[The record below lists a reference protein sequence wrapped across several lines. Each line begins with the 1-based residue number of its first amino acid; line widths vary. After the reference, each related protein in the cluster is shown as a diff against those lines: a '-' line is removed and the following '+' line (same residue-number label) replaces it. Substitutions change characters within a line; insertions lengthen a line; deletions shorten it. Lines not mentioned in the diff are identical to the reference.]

1 MKHPSSTTTVGTRAP
16 VRGAIVLP
24 VVAFAIPFFVSGPQW
39 LTGTAVNCLLIL
51 AAARLPRRF
60 VWSVILLPSVG
71 AVLHGALFGPFTRFL
86 LIFIPFIWIGNG
98 IFVASF
104 LRLRS
109 SSVLL
114 AVCAGALAKAVFLAL
129 FALTFFRFGL
139 VPSIFVTS
147 MSVIQF
153 ATAVAGGILALM
165 ILRFLKTPHE

>member
-1 MKHPSSTTTVGTRAP
+1 MKTSSTSTTAGILTGTQS
-16 VRGAIVLP
+16 AIVLP
-24 VVAFAIPFFVSGPQW
+24 VVAFAIPFFISGPQW

-86 LIFIPFIWIGNG
+86 LIFIPFIWIGNWV
-98 IFVASF
+98 FVASF

-109 SSVLL
+109 SSVFL
-114 AVCAGALAKAVFLAL
+114 AVCAGALIKAVFLAL
-129 FALTFFRFGL
+129 FALAFFRFGF

-153 ATAVAGGILALM
+153 ITAVAGGVLALM